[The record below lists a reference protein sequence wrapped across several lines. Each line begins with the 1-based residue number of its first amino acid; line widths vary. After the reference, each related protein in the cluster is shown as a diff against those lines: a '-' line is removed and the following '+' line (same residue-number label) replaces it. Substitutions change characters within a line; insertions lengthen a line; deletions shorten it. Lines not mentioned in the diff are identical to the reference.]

1 MKNSLKLFLLIAIP
15 TLFSY
20 NIYGQMKYQ
29 PTKTVVIF
37 LGDQNPTFDEADFPD
52 LEFYYTPDMKI
63 KDSGFG
69 KGSDNENSR
78 AWSSALGVGKTAA
91 TERGANFTGEPAVL
105 VENRVSSGHAYI
117 LDKNQRIYA
126 YAYNGYDISF
136 NKGTSFLIEYN
147 KFQGKF
153 ETESFGDIMRDMV
166 KKGEAMKPPKKFKKN
181 SDDFTRGKVIKDF
194 QVTTKDGSSTSIA
207 DVIKDQDAT
216 LIVFAYLNSGYDL
229 QEGYESGEGKKG
241 KDYANSVAQTIAAEK
256 QIEILYRLEKGIY
269 GKNVRK

>member
-1 MKNSLKLFLLIAIP
+1 MKNSLKLLLLLIIP

-37 LGDQNPTFDEADFPD
+37 LGENNPTFDEANFPD
-52 LEFYYTPDMKI
+52 LEFYYTPELKLE
-63 KDSGFG
+63 DSGFG
-69 KGSDNENSR
+69 KGSDNENAK

-91 TERGANFTGEPAVL
+91 SERGAHFKGEPAVL
-105 VENRVSSGHAYI
+105 VDNRVSSGHAYI
-117 LDKNQRIYA
+117 LDKNMRIYA
-126 YAYNGYDISF
+126 YAYNGDDISF
-136 NKGTSFLIEYN
+136 NKGTQFLIAYN

-153 ETESFGDIMRDMV
+153 ETESFGDIMKDMV
-166 KKGEAMKPPKKFKKN
+166 KKGDAMKPPKKFKKN
-181 SDDFTRGKVIKDF
+181 SNDFTRGKVIKDF
-194 QVTTKDGSSTSIA
+194 EIKTKDGSSTSI
-207 DVIKDQDAT
+207 VNILKGQEAT

>member
-1 MKNSLKLFLLIAIP
+1 MKNSLKLLLLLIIP

-37 LGDQNPTFDEADFPD
+37 LGEDNPTFDEANFPD
-52 LEFYYTPDMKI
+52 LEFYYTPELKLE
-63 KDSGFG
+63 DSGFG
-69 KGSDNENSR
+69 KGSDNENAK

-91 TERGANFTGEPAVL
+91 SERGAHFKGEPAVL
-105 VENRVSSGHAYI
+105 VDNRVSSGHAYI
-117 LDKNQRIYA
+117 LDKNMRIYA
-126 YAYNGYDISF
+126 YAYNGDNISF
-136 NKGTSFLIEYN
+136 NKGTQFLIAYN

-153 ETESFGDIMRDMV
+153 ETESFGDIMKDMV
-166 KKGEAMKPPKKFKKN
+166 KKGDAMKPPKKFKKN
-181 SDDFTRGKVIKDF
+181 SNDFTRGKVIKDF
-194 QVTTKDGSSTSIA
+194 EIKTKDGSSTSI
-207 DVIKDQDAT
+207 VNILKGQEAT
-216 LIVFAYLNSGYDL
+216 LIVFVYLNSGYDL